1 MTDERNKKQR
11 VNLFLDPEIVKKAKI
26 QAVEENATLSQVVE
40 IALKKY
46 CSINVVKK

>member
-1 MTDERNKKQR
+1 MTTEEKQR

-26 QAVEENATLSQVVE
+26 QAVEENATLSQIVE

-46 CSINVVKK
+46 CYKDGIKK